1 MAKYVR
7 CSWLASVVM
16 VAAVLALATAV
27 LGDVIPPPPVPPA
40 PAIKA
45 VVAGD
50 DGTLLFAQLRPLP
63 PAPGVVL
70 PPALWSAWIGPLESG
85 TDLDLLGAGW
95 VPDGRSCSISGGDTA
110 LTAADVLR
118 LPYPNLQP
126 TSILPDELKAGGAL
140 RGIDWRS
147 ERSMLAIWPPQFID
161 EALIAGERTRGSGRL
176 LFTEPGPD
184 PQFVPIVLPE
194 FDGVDLWDVAW
205 NPSGRAALVVGGTD
219 TEGVAFLLHP
229 PVASPGA
236 PIADWIA
243 TEVYRAPGGPLK
255 GVAFSQNGNVALMA
269 GGQEEVGPA
278 VLARVLRFDTGTGV
292 VTDLSAQANAAGVE
306 FRDVAFRPLRP
317 LPLGVDGFAAPP
329 PVAVLVGGNTAAN
342 VATALAY
349 TVLGEGGEF
358 SPLFKMPAP
367 AINGLAFDRSG
378 QVLMGV
384 CDQPAAGGNAPIIVA
399 SPGGVVAVNSG
410 AAKSLRAVNIRQ
422 VGEMVAWPM
431 RPLPP
436 ILLPLPETDKFL
448 EALSVGIKSSL
459 VEGSRVY
466 GVTVVAR
473 TGTPSAGAAA
483 AQAPGI
489 PVGVWVVLDLNRN
502 GVRDPDEP
510 VLGRGV
516 GTTNAPIHVWFT
528 ELLPV
533 PPAADA
539 ALVIG
544 ADPISLDV
552 IPPTGIRLALAD
564 VMAIGAESERV
575 LFVRGLPVVSP
586 PILPR
591 LIAAL
596 GAWPNPFSPNGD
608 GVKDT
613 TDVVF
618 ALLRPATCTIKLFNR
633 DGAVVRTLLD
643 HAASPAGR
651 NAVPWNGKNDAG
663 TVVPDGV
670 YAIRLWAIDAGGVK
684 ESATALVIV
693 DTTGPAVSDVAAVP
707 PVFSPNGDGRADLT
721 RILFR
726 LNETSWISVGVYQS
740 GAPKGEIF
748 SGVKPAGPNQVI
760 WDGRIGGRV
769 VPDGRYQVGIFPK
782 DMGGNPGTAAWTVV
796 VVDTVRPVVRNL
808 RAVPAT
814 FTPNGDGVDD
824 VTAISYGLSER
835 SRFFLVVVGQGLR
848 ILLVS
853 GEWQSAGLHT
863 VIWDGLLNGEPVPN
877 GTYRVA
883 ALAIDAAMNPSF
895 IATTEVTVANP
906 GPAP

>member
-7 CSWLASVVM
+7 CSWLAGVVM
-16 VAAVLALATAV
+16 VAAALALATGV
-27 LGDVIPPPPVPPA
+27 LADAITPPPVPPA
-40 PAIKA
+40 PSLKA
-45 VVAGD
+45 VIAGD
-50 DGTLLFAQLRPLP
+50 DGTLFFAQLRPLP
-63 PAPGVVL
+63 GSSGVV
-70 PPALWSAWIGPLESG
+70 PPTPLWWAWVGPVESG
-85 TDLDLLGAGW
+85 TDMDLLGAGW
-95 VPDGRSCSISGGDTA
+95 APDGRSCLISGGDTA
-110 LTAADVLR
+110 LAAADVVR

-126 TSILPDELKAGGAL
+126 TSILPEELKAGGAL
-140 RGIDWRS
+140 RGIGWRS
-147 ERSMLAIWPPQFID
+147 ERSMLTIWPPLFID
-161 EALIAGERTRGSGRL
+161 QALIAGDVTNGAGRL
-176 LFTEPGPD
+176 VLRNPDGSFTA
-184 PQFVPIVLPE
+184 LTKPE
-194 FDGVDLWDVAW
+194 FDGVDLRDVAW
-205 NPSGRAALVVGGTD
+205 RQSGRVALAVGGSE

-229 PVASPGA
+229 PVASPDA

-255 GVAFSQNGNVALMA
+255 GAAYSLDGNVALMV
-269 GGQEEVGPA
+269 GGHKEVGPA
-278 VLARVLRFDTGTGV
+278 VVARVLRFDTGTGV
-292 VTDLSAQANAAGVE
+292 VTDLSGQANAAGTE
-306 FRDVAFRPLRP
+306 FRDVVFRPIVGP
-317 LPLGVDGFAAPP
+317 QPLGEGAIAPLP
-329 PVAVLVGGNTAAN
+329 PVAILAGGNTAAN
-342 VATALAY
+342 AAVAIAYTALA
-349 TVLGEGGEF
+349 EAGEF
-358 SPLFKMPAP
+358 SPLFKRPGP

-378 QVLMGV
+378 RVLMGA

-410 AAKSLRAVNIRQ
+410 VGKSLRAVSIRQ

-448 EALSVGIKSSL
+448 EALSVGLKSSL
-459 VEGSRVY
+459 VEGSQVY
-466 GVTVVAR
+466 GVAVVAR
-473 TGTPSAGAAA
+473 VEPPAGGSGA
-483 AQAPGI
+483 AQAAGI

-502 GVRDPDEP
+502 GIRDPEEP
-510 VLGRGV
+510 VLGRAN
-516 GTTNAPIHVWFT
+516 GTTNAPIVVPFT
-528 ELLPV
+528 QLLPV
-533 PPAADA
+533 PPAADP
-539 ALVIG
+539 ALLIG

-552 IPPTGIRLALAD
+552 IPPTGIRLALAE

-591 LIAAL
+591 LIAVL

-608 GVKDT
+608 GVKDA

-618 ALLRPATCTIKLFNR
+618 ALVRPATCTIKLFNR
-633 DGAVVRTLLD
+633 DGAVVRTLLN

-651 NAVPWNGKNDAG
+651 NAVPWNGTNDAG

-670 YAIRLWAIDAGGVK
+670 YAIRLWAVDAGGVK

-693 DTTGPAVSDVAAVP
+693 DTKRPVVSDVAAVP
-707 PVFSPNGDGRADLT
+707 PAFSPNGDGRADLT

-726 LNETSWISVGVYQS
+726 LNETCQISVRVYQS
-740 GAPKGEIF
+740 GTPRGEIF

-760 WDGRIGGRV
+760 WDGRIAGRV
-769 VPDGRYQVGIFPK
+769 VPDGRYQVGIFPR

-808 RAVPAT
+808 MAVPPT
-814 FTPNGDGVDD
+814 FSPNGDGVND
-824 VTAISYGLSER
+824 VTAISYQLSER

-848 ILLVS
+848 IPLVS
-853 GEWQSAGLHT
+853 GQWQNAGPHT
-863 VIWDGLLNGEPVPN
+863 VIWDGLIEGQPVPN

-883 ALAIDAAMNPSF
+883 AMAVDAAMNPSF

-906 GPAP
+906 SPAP

>member
-1 MAKYVR
+1 M
-7 CSWLASVVM
+7 
-16 VAAVLALATAV
+16 
-27 LGDVIPPPPVPPA
+27 
-40 PAIKA
+40 
-45 VVAGD
+45 
-50 DGTLLFAQLRPLP
+50 
-63 PAPGVVL
+63 
-70 PPALWSAWIGPLESG
+70 LE
-85 TDLDLLGAGW
+85 
-95 VPDGRSCSISGGDTA
+95 
-110 LTAADVLR
+110 
-118 LPYPNLQP
+118 
-126 TSILPDELKAGGAL
+126 
-140 RGIDWRS
+140 
-147 ERSMLAIWPPQFID
+147 IWPPRFID
-161 EALIAGERTRGSGRL
+161 NALIAGERTQGSGRL
-176 LFTEPGPD
+176 LATGPGPD
-184 PQFVPIVLPE
+184 AGPHFVPIVLPE

-205 NPSGRAALVVGGTD
+205 RPSGRAALIVGGTD
-219 TEGVAFLLHP
+219 AEGVAFLLRP
-229 PVASPGA
+229 PVASPDA

-255 GVAFSQNGNVALMA
+255 GAAFSPDGNVALMV
-269 GGQEEVGPA
+269 GGQKEVGPA
-278 VLARVLRFDTGTGV
+278 VLARILRFDTGTGAV
-292 VTDLSAQANAAGVE
+292 SDLSGQASAAGIE
-306 FRDVAFRPLRP
+306 FRDVVFRPITRP
-317 LPLGVDGFAAPP
+317 EPLGGSAIPVLP
-329 PVAVLVGGNTAAN
+329 PVAILAGGNTAAN
-342 VATALAY
+342 AAVAIAYTALA
-349 TVLGEGGEF
+349 EGGEF
-358 SPLFKMPAP
+358 SPLFTRPGP

-378 QVLMGV
+378 QVLMGA

-410 AAKSLRAVNIRQ
+410 AAKSLRAVSIRQ

-431 RPLPP
+431 RPLPT

-448 EALSVGIKSSL
+448 EALSVGLKSSL

-466 GVTVVAR
+466 GVTVAAR
-473 TGTPSAGAAA
+473 VEAAAGVSGA

-502 GVRDPDEP
+502 GIRDPEEP
-510 VLGRGV
+510 VLGRAV
-516 GTTNAPIHVWFT
+516 GTTNAPIVVPFT
-528 ELLPV
+528 QLLPV

-539 ALVIG
+539 AFVIG

-552 IPPTGIRLALAD
+552 IPPTGIRLALAG

-643 HAASPAGR
+643 HVASPAGR

-693 DTTGPAVSDVAAVP
+693 DTRGPVVSDVAAVP
-707 PVFSPNGDGRADLT
+707 PVFSPNGDGRADFT

-726 LNETSWISVGVYQS
+726 LNETSWISVRVYQS

-748 SGVKPAGPNQVI
+748 SGVRPAGPNQVI

-782 DMGGNPGTAAWTVV
+782 DMGGNPGTPAWTVV

-808 RAVPAT
+808 MAVPPT
-814 FTPNGDGVDD
+814 FSPNGDGVAD
-824 VTAISYGLSER
+824 VTVISYGLSER
-835 SRFFLVVVGQGLR
+835 SLFFLVVVGQGLR
-848 ILLVS
+848 ITLVP
-853 GEWQSAGLHT
+853 GQWQNAGLHT
-863 VIWDGLLNGEPVPN
+863 VIWDGLIEGNPVPN